1 MRAPEILQHSEL
13 KVKRSDGLVRS
24 DRADLGG
31 PLGPDPESHDLAI
44 SERVIGVPGDTVAG
58 HEGRVFVNGKKAED
72 IPTNHG
78 RVLRGGPRQPA
89 KPPNRA
95 LEPAA
100 DAGSRPAK
108 HPPLDP
114 PTRSPIGPGLS
125 HFRQKTTGCRSQV
138 TTRAAIWVR
147 SPSAVRVS

>member
-13 KVKRSDGLVRS
+13 EVKRSLRPSGR
-24 DRADLGG
+24 RG

-78 RVLRGGPRQPA
+78 RVFRGGPRQPA
-89 KPPNRA
+89 NRQTERLSPQQMRVRGLPSIRHWIRKREA
-95 LEPAA
+95 
-100 DAGSRPAK
+100 
-108 HPPLDP
+108 
-114 PTRSPIGPGLS
+114 RSD
-125 HFRQKTTGCRSQV
+125 RGCR
-138 TTRAAIWVR
+138 T
-147 SPSAVRVS
+147 SANERQLRTPT